1 RCVRLR
7 AGRDT
12 RGRWRACCQG
22 WLRPRRDRAV
32 HHRWRGRAK
41 HRYPRG
47 DRARSSGGCATA
59 SGPSRRASRRT
70 AWRLR
75 DVRVAHG
82 DATRRRLP
90 GADRR
95 PADDRHGG
103 GCHGPRARG
112 DVRGD
117 GTSGVHGMSD
127 PRWHLAQLNVG
138 RLLAPVES
146 PVIEGF
152 RAQLEP
158 VNALADAHPGFVWR
172 LQTEAGNATDIR
184 PTEDDLFLINMSV
197 WESIEALR
205 GFTYTTAHVQVL
217 RHRRSW
223 FEQLTFAHLVLWW
236 VSAGTIPTVDEAMD

>member
-1 RCVRLR
+1 
-7 AGRDT
+7 
-12 RGRWRACCQG
+12 
-22 WLRPRRDRAV
+22 
-32 HHRWRGRAK
+32 
-41 HRYPRG
+41 
-47 DRARSSGGCATA
+47 
-59 SGPSRRASRRT
+59 
-70 AWRLR
+70 
-75 DVRVAHG
+75 
-82 DATRRRLP
+82 
-90 GADRR
+90 
-95 PADDRHGG
+95 
-103 GCHGPRARG
+103 
-112 DVRGD
+112 
-117 GTSGVHGMSD
+117 MSD

-184 PTEDDLFLINMSV
+184 PTDDDLFLINMSV

-223 FEQLTFAHLVLWW
+223 FEQLAFAHLVLWW
-236 VSAGTIPTVDEAMD
+236 VPAGHIPTVDEAMDRLERLRREGPTPAAFTFRTPFGPEADRPGDSLVDAEFCWPELAAS